1 MPISAPDVIE
11 EEDLNELYDTVLKG
25 FTRNPRVSAH
35 FPNAINDARS
45 PVEYS
50 SPSSSFRNSGCAY
63 HCFIRPNV
71 TILFVCTSP

>member
-25 FTRNPRVSAH
+25 FARNPSVSAQL
-35 FPNAINDARS
+35 PNAINDARS

-50 SPSSSFRNSGCAY
+50 SPTSSFRNSGCAY
-63 HCFIRPNV
+63 HCLVCPNV
-71 TILFVCTSP
+71 TSLFVCT